1 MAFSSKHTSHFM
13 SKSVKLRRKNEIF
26 QAFFFQSLVYKKR
39 EGTPTDAEERQQS
52 AKSDAHSYKCK
63 QSVLP
68 DLALPKNA
76 NEGDFSEGATRSPNR
91 QFW

>member
-39 EGTPTDAEERQQS
+39 EGTPTDAEERLQS

-68 DLALPKNA
+68 DLGLPKNA
-76 NEGDFSEGATRSPNR
+76 NYGDFSEGATRSPNR